1 MNTLKVCIIV
11 LFFLSFTP
19 DLICNPKSEFTFD
32 ARSIIE
38 LSQLKQQFDINRKIT
53 YDIQI
58 QKNNDLFEHSFTLI
72 ESFSPSTNKRI
83 EINSSPI
90 RKFLEIECQLSVKHD
105 LSYLCTQLT
114 LDASKVVIQPDDFF
128 LESNFQLN
136 DFFGRNIDEDS
147 HRIKS
152 ETFDTFTI
160 LSTPKSTQGRYGLI
174 TWIIDKTTFL
184 PRSLTFYDKNMNL
197 IKTLIIRKTK
207 QIDSDHIPSQLIM
220 ISSKSNFRT
229 VIDLIDYMPLITPTQ

>member
-1 MNTLKVCIIV
+1 
-11 LFFLSFTP
+11 
-19 DLICNPKSEFTFD
+19 
-32 ARSIIE
+32 
-38 LSQLKQQFDINRKIT
+38 
-53 YDIQI
+53 
-58 QKNNDLFEHSFTLI
+58 
-72 ESFSPSTNKRI
+72 
-83 EINSSPI
+83 
-90 RKFLEIECQLSVKHD
+90 
-105 LSYLCTQLT
+105 
-114 LDASKVVIQPDDFF
+114 VIQPDDFF